1 MFSEMADMHKVSVGD
16 IVEGFGWRRNKQTI
30 MKVTKLNYTQIDEGI
45 LDSITGRVISRH
57 GRLTTVEETIGAIDL
72 INTPKGSNTP
82 GIYVPRIVKKV
93 GGWRILE
100 DFEIK
105 TEAVPLSARIREL
118 EEGASLKI
126 ERKDHTVNTC
136 RCTAS
141 LIGDETGNKYRVNKT
156 QYGCKITRVE

>member
-1 MFSEMADMHKVSVGD
+1 MFSDRAKMHAVKVDD
-16 IVEGFGWRRNKQTI
+16 IVEGFGWRRNKPTI
-30 MKVTKLNYTQIDEGI
+30 MKVTKLNYTQIEEGM
-45 LDSITGRVISRH
+45 LDSISGRVISRH
-57 GRLTTVEETIGAIDL
+57 GRLTNVEERIGAIDL
-72 INTPKGSNTP
+72 IATPQGSNTP
-82 GIYVPRIVKKV
+82 GIYVPALVKKV
-93 GGWRILE
+93 GGWKILD

-105 TEAVPLSARIREL
+105 TEAEPLSARIRDL

-126 ERKDHTVNTC
+126 ERKDHTINTC